1 LLWWPHITLAQVM
14 GPGSSIND
22 AGAGYLS
29 RLLDTLRQNNHAPT
43 DGRQSAAAGGVEPS
57 GAVAAG
63 AAGRGPVAQAAGG
76 GAAGGLLLPLAVM
89 TAILPYQGH
98 GFGYRYLH
106 AQMGDAALLGA
117 YGWQRLGRGV
127 IGCAGAGGGLAGQ
140 RAGAAAD
147 ATALCP

>member
-1 LLWWPHITLAQVM
+1 MAANLLRLVGWSHLALWPLVLL
-14 GPGSSIND
+14 
-22 AGAGYLS
+22 GAGLW
-29 RLLDTLRQNNHAPT
+29 RKPQ
-43 DGRQSAAAGGVEPS
+43 
-57 GAVAAG
+57 VAALL
-63 AAGRGPVAQAAGG
+63 A
-76 GAAGGLLLPLAVM
+76 LLLPLAVM